1 MMGNFEAV
9 RKLLT
14 LGLGVWMMV
23 VLAVGVGLQ
32 LWSAADAQQTRG
44 NSRLS
49 QLIRNKPNLY
59 LPSRM
64 LIGEENKF
72 TFQGPAGSQVILYVS
87 AEPSGM
93 EAPDGRPLRV
103 GAENQQFTGTI
114 PEKGVLEMTV
124 PLPHEEFLIGKSMF
138 VEGILWTQDD
148 YADLAVFD
156 IVDSTGRRS
165 GANALVISQMSNG
178 KGAFI
183 MPSMPGMPSGLVN
196 QITTLSEM
204 KGGDQRKKE
213 LIDLDGD
220 LNRDV
225 MLNQNMFLN
234 RPGGLQQP

>member
-1 MMGNFEAV
+1 MMGDFDAV
-9 RKLLT
+9 RRLLT
-14 LGLGVWMMV
+14 LSLGAWM
-23 VLAVGVGLQ
+23 LIALTAGVQLQ
-32 LWSAADAQQTRG
+32 LLMTAEAQQTRG

-72 TFQGPAGSQVILYVS
+72 TFQGPPGSQVILYVS

-93 EAPDGRPLRV
+93 EAPDGQPLRV

-138 VEGILWTQDD
+138 VEGILWTQED
-148 YADLAVFD
+148 YADLAVFE

-183 MPSMPGMPSGLVN
+183 MPAMPGMPSGLVN

-204 KGGDQRKKE
+204 DGGDKRKME
-213 LIDLDGD
+213 LIDRDGD

-225 MLNQNMFLN
+225 MINQNMFLN